1 LGSWEKTKTVLGKI
15 RQAEGKR
22 EQEEDEAD
30 TGRKRS
36 TKQTGGQSE
45 RANPSGRKIDID
57 ILKRVPVFT
66 GGMDDVVR
74 TM

>member
-1 LGSWEKTKTVLGKI
+1 MGSGEKTKTVLGKI

-22 EQEEDEAD
+22 EQEKDEAH

-66 GGMDDVVR
+66 GGMNDVVR